1 MPFDDIMSVHWM
13 LIEMSVP
20 FEARL
25 VDIGA
30 QRASEYLRLNPAG
43 RVPLLVVDGIACGEL
58 PTLQ

>member
-1 MPFDDIMSVHWM
+1 M

-20 FEARL
+20 FEPRL

-43 RVPLLVVDGIACGEL
+43 RVPLLVVDGVACGEL